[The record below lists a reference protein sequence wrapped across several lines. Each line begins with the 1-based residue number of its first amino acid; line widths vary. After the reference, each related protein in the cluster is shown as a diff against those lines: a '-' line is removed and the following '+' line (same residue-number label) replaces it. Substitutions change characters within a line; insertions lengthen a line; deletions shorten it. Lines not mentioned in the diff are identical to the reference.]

1 MDIYIY
7 CSILNTQ
14 IVYEAF
20 IRIYGGRDGY
30 RDEMFSSYNYV
41 FRYLITQGVSGNM
54 STERVSEKNF
64 VSTLILCVLLGGLGV
79 HRFYVG
85 KVGTGIFMLLTLG
98 GLGIWALVDLIRI
111 AIQKFEDGDGAV
123 IKA

>member
-1 MDIYIY
+1 
-7 CSILNTQ
+7 
-14 IVYEAF
+14 
-20 IRIYGGRDGY
+20 
-30 RDEMFSSYNYV
+30 
-41 FRYLITQGVSGNM
+41 M

-64 VSTLILCVLLGGLGV
+64 VSVLVLCVLLGGLGV

>member
-1 MDIYIY
+1 
-7 CSILNTQ
+7 
-14 IVYEAF
+14 
-20 IRIYGGRDGY
+20 
-30 RDEMFSSYNYV
+30 
-41 FRYLITQGVSGNM
+41 M

-64 VSTLILCVLLGGLGV
+64 VSTLVLCVLLGGLGV